1 MASKAIKTVAP
12 SKGFVAIGPYSVGK
26 IFNGTAYISGQLGI
40 NP

>member
-1 MASKAIKTVAP
+1 MSSKSIRTIAP

-26 IFNGTAYISGQLGI
+26 IHNGTAYISGQLGV